1 MDSDIQ
7 GQPRSVEIYT
17 SSVVR
22 QRLKHKYNAIPTED
36 DGIRFDSKKEARYY
50 GELKLR
56 QKVGEIIFFLRQV
69 PFHLPGNVT
78 YRVDF
83 QEFHSDGAVHFVDVK
98 GMQTKDFIMKKKMVE
113 SLYPVEIEI
122 V

>member
-1 MDSDIQ
+1 MA
-7 GQPRSVEIYT
+7 
-17 SSVVR
+17 
-22 QRLKHKYNAIPTED
+22 RLNNHKFFAKRTEY
-36 DGIRFDSKKEARYY
+36 DGIKFDSKKEANYY
-50 GELKLR
+50 LQLKQR
-56 QKVGEIIFFLRQV
+56 IKCNEVIFFLRQV

-83 QEFHSDGAVHFVDVK
+83 QEFHQDGTVHFIDVK

-122 V
+122 I